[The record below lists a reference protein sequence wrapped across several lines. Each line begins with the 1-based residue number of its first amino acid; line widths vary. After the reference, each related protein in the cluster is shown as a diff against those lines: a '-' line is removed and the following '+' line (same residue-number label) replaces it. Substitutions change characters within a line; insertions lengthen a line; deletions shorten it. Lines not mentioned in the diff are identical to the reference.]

1 MGLYGL
7 LCAIA
12 GAVWLQSLHALLW
25 TMLWLAPAFILFVRF
40 YEEREL
46 EIRFLEQLL
55 GDKAHLLTERIQ

>member
-46 EIRFLEQLL
+46 EIRFPVIVSARTRC
-55 GDKAHLLTERIQ
+55 GWR